1 MAADY
6 ACNETVLDVIVKLDD
21 NDKPEA
27 VNLSKDRIYGNE
39 TSSYSAV
46 EGGWFSGDKETFSDL
61 RNETFDSNNRY
72 YAAEYIN
79 GYLIAQ
85 SASTGSL
92 ELVTPSGT
100 YWKTQ
105 TLVKQSTK
113 AGEAGSWVLYDM
125 ALDYSGK
132 YAKAL
137 DPYESTNGTDTLF
150 ALGWAYKG
158 DNDNDGHDDG
168 YNCLYRIWTSKWNG
182 QWFVD
187 EIGKITER
195 RCPGR
200 YRRLHRRDRLRERGE
215 LRRYQRHSVHGL

>member
-1 MAADY
+1 MGDDIQASLSTENGRNYLTLKLQDNAYMAAVLFESTSGAIMGKFDVENEPGVAFEQKFDITGFGNEFTIVAADY

-39 TSSYSAV
+39 TSSNSAV

-79 GYLIAQ
+79 GYLLAQ

-105 TLVKQSTK
+105 TLVTQSTK
-113 AGEAGSWVLYDM
+113 AGEAGSYQQHGGL
-125 ALDYSGK
+125 L
-132 YAKAL
+132 
-137 DPYESTNGTDTLF
+137 T
-150 ALGWAYKG
+150 G
-158 DNDNDGHDDG
+158 DRTPAPRVH
-168 YNCLYRIWTSKWNG
+168 
-182 QWFVD
+182 
-187 EIGKITER
+187 
-195 RCPGR
+195 
-200 YRRLHRRDRLRERGE
+200 RER
-215 LRRYQRHSVHGL
+215 LP